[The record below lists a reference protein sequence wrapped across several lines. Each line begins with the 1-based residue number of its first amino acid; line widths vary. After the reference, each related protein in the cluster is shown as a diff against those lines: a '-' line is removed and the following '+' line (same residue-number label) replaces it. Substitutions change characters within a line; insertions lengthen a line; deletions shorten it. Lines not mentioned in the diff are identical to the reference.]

1 MSSLIK
7 LLTGL
12 TTALVLGGCNIFPST
27 TPKTSLGG
35 VTDITDIE
43 KITAIENLTILSGIG
58 GLCLLSG
65 MVLLTVSRGT
75 MGWRPIIGGVSLIT
89 LNYAISLYASWIF
102 LPIIGAT
109 GAISLAWGYK
119 NIREI
124 LKIRKEK
131 KNGNSK

>member
-1 MSSLIK
+1 MKYLGLLSL
-7 LLTGL
+7 LLV
-12 TTALVLGGCNIFPST
+12 AGCQIFPST
-27 TPKTSLGG
+27 TPKVDSS
-35 VTDITDIE
+35 VISSVADIE

-65 MVLLTVSRGT
+65 MVLLTISRGT

-109 GAISLAWGYK
+109 GAISLVWGYK

-131 KNGNSK
+131 QNGNSK